1 MTPDCELLRHFAR
14 TNSEDAF
21 AELVKRHLNLV
32 YSAALRQVN
41 GDGHLAED
49 VAQCVFTDLARK
61 AHSISRRENL
71 AGWLYTSAHF
81 AAAKLVRG
89 ENRRRDREATFMRE
103 TETSNETASASDGDW
118 NKIRSALDEAMH
130 ELKPADREAIL
141 GRYFENRPFA
151 ELGATFGLN
160 ENAARMRVE
169 RALEKLRG
177 IFARRGIV
185 TAGAL
190 ASVIS
195 AHAVQVAPANLAAM
209 LTTTSLA
216 AVAAE
221 TGTLTFIKTMI
232 ATKLKLAVSAVA
244 IAGTAAAF
252 VHQQQVQTRLR
263 TQNESLQSQVAQLQT
278 DSENLS
284 NRLAAAGGTQKLSDD
299 QFNELLRLRGEVG
312 MLRQQ
317 TNELAKLQDENQQL
331 QEATRQ
337 LQASNDRMAFNDPLS
352 KLKASETQ
360 MVNTMKQVCLAD
372 RIWAGDNNNQYVTN
386 FDQMTNELAGLYNS
400 PLLDNIEF
408 VNVGFSN
415 AMQYPQL
422 ITFRE
427 RSPVQFP
434 DGTWHRVY
442 GLADGS
448 VQTAVSSNGNFGEY
462 ERYDPAEN
470 GTIFLP
476 PNQSQ

>member
-1 MTPDCELLRHFAR
+1 MRPDCELLRQFAR

-41 GDGHLAED
+41 GDAHLAKD
-49 VAQCVFTDLARK
+49 VAQSVFTDLARK

-71 AGWLYTSAHF
+71 SGWLYTSAHF

-89 ENRRRDREATFMRE
+89 ENRRRDREETFMRE
-103 TETSNETASASDGDW
+103 TETINETAGHDDW
-118 NKIRSALDEAMH
+118 AKIRSALDEAMH
-130 ELKPADREAIL
+130 ELKESDREAIL
-141 GRYFENRPFA
+141 ARYFENRPFA
-151 ELGATFGLN
+151 ELGAKFGLN

-169 RALEKLRG
+169 RALEKLRS

-190 ASVIS
+190 ASAIS
-195 AHAVQVAPANLAAM
+195 VNAVQVAPANLAAA

-216 AVAAE
+216 AAAE
-221 TGTLTFIKTMI
+221 TGTFTFIKTMI
-232 ATKLKLAVSAVA
+232 AAKLKLAVGAIAVA
-244 IAGTAAAF
+244 GAAAAF
-252 VHQQQVQTRLR
+252 VHQQQVQNKLR
-263 TQNESLQSQVAQLQT
+263 AQNESLQAQMAQLQT
-278 DSENLS
+278 DNENYS
-284 NRLAAAGGTQKLSDD
+284 NRLADAGGAQKLSDD

-317 TNELAKLQDENQQL
+317 TSQLAKLQDENQRL
-331 QEATRQ
+331 EEAATQ
-337 LQASNDRMAFNDPLS
+337 LQASNDRMKFASSLADF
-352 KLKASETQ
+352 KANETKF
-360 MVNTMKQVCLAD
+360 VNAMKQVCLAD
-372 RIWAGDNNNQYVTN
+372 RIWAGDNNDQYVTN
-386 FDQMTNELAGLYNS
+386 FDQMTNELGGLYGS
-400 PLLDNIEF
+400 PLLDNMEF
-408 VNVGFSN
+408 VNVGIAN
-415 AMQYPQL
+415 EHYPQM
-422 ITFRE
+422 INFRE
-427 RSPVQFP
+427 RSPRQSP

-448 VQTAVSSNGNFGEY
+448 VQTAVSSSDNFDAY
-462 ERYDPAEN
+462 EKYDPAEN